1 MAISTAL
8 RDQPPR
14 CRIKENKC
22 CNDAIPNAATRAE
35 ESVLLASG
43 LHCLFFMHVSFVEEQ
58 ARNIV
63 IFPTLRHGV
72 FLYFTTFTHLQLL

>member
-1 MAISTAL
+1 
-8 RDQPPR
+8 
-14 CRIKENKC
+14 
-22 CNDAIPNAATRAE
+22 
-35 ESVLLASG
+35 LASG
-43 LHCLFFMHVSFVEEQ
+43 LHCLFFMHVSFAEEQ